1 MTGATG
7 RDVSMVTPRPALK
20 LLALPALS
28 VTNARRVYELSA
40 SAETV
45 IDQLP
50 LTT

>member
-1 MTGATG
+1 MTGAIG
-7 RDVSMVTPRPALK
+7 RDVSTVNPRPALK

-28 VTNARRVYELSA
+28 MTKARTVYELST

-45 IDQLP
+45 IDQIP